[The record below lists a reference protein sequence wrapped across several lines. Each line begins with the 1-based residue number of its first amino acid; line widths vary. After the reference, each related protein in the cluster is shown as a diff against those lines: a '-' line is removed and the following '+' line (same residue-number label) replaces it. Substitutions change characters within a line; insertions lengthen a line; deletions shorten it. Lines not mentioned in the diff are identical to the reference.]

1 MNRKDIL
8 LEKKEKLL
16 KEIEKIDA
24 KLSKPKPET
33 IKVINFRGATTSAG
47 ERIGNYE
54 VFDVLWELDDQEY
67 EDLMHSNEYTIFSIL
82 SDIIENHGTEKLNN
96 LDIVFDL
103 FNLYEV
109 RYFSKE
115 KETFRYPCELN
126 VKFCYKLFDNFVN
139 WIDVGLKVLEVPV
152 NVYERFENVCVASYP
167 LNPN

>member
-24 KLSKPKPET
+24 ELSKPKPET
-33 IKVINFRGATTSAG
+33 VKVINFRGATTCAG
-47 ERIGNYE
+47 ESIRNYE

-67 EDLMHSNEYTIFSIL
+67 KDLMDSNEYTIFSIF
-82 SDIIENHGTEKLNN
+82 SEIVKNHDDEELNN

-115 KETFRYPCELN
+115 KENFRYMCKLN
-126 VKFCYKLFDNFVN
+126 VRFGDKLFDNFVD
-139 WIDVGLKVLEVPV
+139 WVDVGLKVLEVPV
-152 NVYERFENVCVASYP
+152 EVYENFENVCVASYP
-167 LNPN
+167 LNSN